1 MSQGEEPSVI
11 DYARFY
17 GLISDHLEP
26 HPLQGTAARDTFHSL
41 ELDDHDGLLPPNL
54 GEYGLP
60 QERLTVDAGAAALL
74 SSIASRAKVPPA
86 CDNKVIDTHRI
97 RKLKLELPLLRSDH
111 EVDMLNFGPRIVPD
125 LEQEF
130 LPLETVNEEAD
141 EGLTWPPSCYQLPGE
156 FANKSTSE
164 KLHVSSNALAYL
176 QETLNFHL
184 DGHDGFEYDDPAFKK
199 VHIKHKGS
207 LEDEWY

>member
-1 MSQGEEPSVI
+1 MSQEEEPSII

-41 ELDDHDGLLPPNL
+41 ELDDDDGLFPPNL
-54 GEYGLP
+54 PAYGLP
-60 QERLTVDAGAAALL
+60 QERLTVDAGAAAVL
-74 SSIASRAKVPPA
+74 SSIAALAEVPPA
-86 CDNKVIDTHRI
+86 RDDVIDTHHI
-97 RKLKLELPLLRSDH
+97 RNLKLELPLLRSDH
-111 EVDMLNFGPRIVPD
+111 EVDMLNFGPQIVPD

-141 EGLTWPPSCYQLPGE
+141 EGLTWPPTCYQLPGK
-156 FANKSTSE
+156 FANQSASE

-184 DGHDGFEYDDPAFKK
+184 DDHDGFEYDLASKK
-199 VHIKHKGS
+199 VHTIHKGS
-207 LEDEWY
+207 H

>member
-1 MSQGEEPSVI
+1 MSQEEEPSII

-26 HPLQGTAARDTFHSL
+26 HPLQGTAARDTLHSL
-41 ELDDHDGLLPPNL
+41 ELDDDDGLLPPNFPA
-54 GEYGLP
+54 YGLP

-74 SSIASRAKVPPA
+74 SSIAALAEVLTAR
-86 CDNKVIDTHRI
+86 DDVIDTHRI
-97 RKLKLELPLLRSDH
+97 RNLKLELPLLRSDH
-111 EVDMLNFGPRIVPD
+111 EVDMLDFGPQIVPD

-141 EGLTWPPSCYQLPGE
+141 EGLTWPTTCSLLPAK
-156 FANKSTSE
+156 FANQSASE

-176 QETLNFHL
+176 QETLNFHV
-184 DGHDGFEYDDPAFKK
+184 DDHDGFEYDLASKK
-199 VHIKHKGS
+199 VHTKHKGS
-207 LEDEWY
+207 H